1 MTSKQFVSPRTR
13 MLKARLQAAPPGRG
27 LVRVSLA
34 LAALALPCPLF
45 AQTTPR
51 ASYTSAQADSGA
63 AVFQQSCAGCHAA
76 DLSGGDGPPL
86 TGAAF
91 KYNWDGKFSNGLVAY
106 IKTGEPRPN
115 GGTLDDGTVA
125 QLVAYLLSMNGVP
138 AGTAPF
144 SGAVRAVLVLPG
156 PATR

>member
-1 MTSKQFVSPRTR
+1 MRIGTSTAGQQSAPTR
-13 MLKARLQAAPPGRG
+13 RRIAG
-27 LVRVSLA
+27 VSLA
-34 LAALALPCPLF
+34 LAALALPGALF

-63 AVFQQSCAGCHAA
+63 VVYEQSCAGCHAA

-115 GGTLDDGTVA
+115 GGTLDDGTVS

-144 SGAVRAVLVLPG
+144 SGAARAVLVLPG
-156 PATR
+156 PRAH